1 LNSCPPIATLR
12 RHLDDEV
19 NPHDSTEI
27 VAHLDQ
33 CPDCLQRLAEMARE
47 HDLPLGMSGAPSWQG
62 EETEEVIAH
71 LARIITCPELSTSQE
86 AGNDPPP
93 LPEIP
98 GFGQLELVGRG
109 GSGDVYRAWQIAES
123 RWVALKILNPTRS
136 LGRADRI
143 RREARI
149 LGRLN
154 HPHIVRI
161 HDTGEQ
167 AGQPFLVVEW
177 ITGGS
182 LRDRLQRG
190 PLPIRQA
197 VELARQVASAL
208 ETVHALGIVHRD
220 LKPANVLLEPGPTA
234 ADAPCAKLTDFS
246 IAWDSGTG
254 EHLTSTGLVLGTPQY
269 MAPEQT
275 GLSHSGM
282 VGPTTDIYG
291 VGALLYTSLTG
302 IPPHP
307 GESTL
312 ATLSQVASVEPVP
325 PRRLRAEIPPDLET
339 IIVKCLR
346 NNPAHRYRTA
356 GELAEDL
363 QRFLQGRPI
372 TARPYTPTERLWRWG
387 RGHPVAATTA
397 AMAGLLLLTSLAGV
411 MFHLRS
417 NQALIQQLA
426 EQKQAA
432 EVQAYKSSQLAEE
445 AQESRSHAV
454 RQALLASR
462 SLLWGE
468 SLTPEIRRQLV
479 QQIRENPLRELQA
492 PNRMSPSQ
500 AEALAGSLMN
510 LIYIEQRESMFDLH
524 REDCAHILSLS
535 RQFPGSAI
543 LRRLAALSQVDR
555 HRLQIRD
562 HQFEEAEQTLA
573 TLFSLGELEP
583 NEQAACLQALRE
595 HAFRQ
600 EESQLPQQAR
610 RTLDWA
616 CRLAQKHLNRDPGDH
631 HRWRILLD
639 LSFLRAELINRTAA
653 ASSGNRAF
661 DDWKKSLDTLRQS
674 PHPNTL
680 DDSAARC
687 LVLLTQVDRALSC
700 QQLDLA
706 RSLFGNVREELAAA
720 QAIDPLSPQTV
731 QLRLDRAGLLLQLS
745 KSVPLTPEEQT
756 DWQQGLESARQYLRD
771 FPGQPDV
778 VRNLARNLLYTTHY
792 HLAKAEPVRAEASA
806 REALTLLT
814 SVSRRP
820 LPFPEILPMLS
831 DAHFFTFQA
840 LLGTP
845 RVTERRFHLES
856 AYRFADNQKK
866 PSLARDLVLLHLEA
880 GDLAAA
886 EQACGW
892 IPPDNDELREA
903 RKRID
908 EARQRNAASTN

>member
-47 HDLPLGMSGAPSWQG
+47 HDLPLGMSGAPTWQG

-302 IPPHP
+302 SPPHP

-387 RGHPVAATTA
+387 RSHPVAATTA

-468 SLTPEIRRQLV
+468 SLTPEDRRQLV
-479 QQIRENPLRELQA
+479 QQIRENTLRELQA
-492 PNRMSPSQ
+492 ANQMFPAQ

-510 LIYIEQRESMFDLH
+510 LTYVEQRESMFDLH
-524 REDCAHILSLS
+524 GEDCGHILTLA
-535 RQFPGSAI
+535 RQFPGSAT
-543 LRRLAALSQVDR
+543 LRRLAALSQVEQ
-555 HRLQIRD
+555 HRLQIRGR
-562 HQFEEAEQTLA
+562 QFKEAEQTLA

-595 HAFRQ
+595 HAIRQ
-600 EESQLPQQAR
+600 EESQQPQQAR
-610 RTLDWA
+610 QTLDRA
-616 CRLAQKHLNRDPGDH
+616 CRLAREHLTRNPDDH

-639 LSFLRAELINRTAA
+639 LNYLQAELINRTAD
-653 ASSGNRAF
+653 SSPSTSPF
-661 DDWKKSLDTLRQS
+661 EDWKQVLDEFRQS
-674 PHPNTL
+674 PHASTL

-687 LVLLTQVDRALSC
+687 LVLLTQVDRAMSC
-700 QQLDLA
+700 QQLELA
-706 RSLFGNVREELAAA
+706 RSLFDSIREELAAA
-720 QAIDPLSPQTV
+720 QAINPQAPQIV
-731 QLRLDRAGLLLQLS
+731 QLQLDRSGLLLRLS
-745 KSVPLTPEEQT
+745 KFVTLTATEQA
-756 DWQQGLESARQYLRD
+756 DGQEGLQSARQYLRD
-771 FPGQPDV
+771 FPAQPDV
-778 VRNLARNLLYTTHY
+778 IRSLTRNLLYTAHH
-792 HLAKAEPVRAEASA
+792 HLARAEPDQAEAA
-806 REALTLLT
+806 TNEALALLT
-814 SVSRRP
+814 SVSQRP
-820 LPFPEILPMLS
+820 LLFPEIPRMLS
-831 DAHFFTFQA
+831 EAHFFNSRA
-840 LLGTP
+840 LRGTP
-845 RVTERRFHLES
+845 RVTERRYHLES
-856 AYRFADNQKK
+856 AYVIAENHQK
-866 PSLARDLVLLHLEA
+866 PPLARELVQLHLEA

-886 EQACGW
+886 EQVCGW
-892 IPPDNDELREA
+892 LPPDSDESQEA
-903 RKRID
+903 RKSIS
-908 EARQRNAASTN
+908 EARQKLSDSTH